1 MRNTRN
7 NTLLSALLM
16 VTMLAGNALAA
27 SGDVGTPAPD
37 YSLDTFGGGFY
48 TLSEQSGQVVIM
60 FVIGFG

>member
-7 NTLLSALLM
+7 NTLMLALM
-16 VTMLAGNALAA
+16 MATMLAGSAQAA
-27 SGDVGTPAPD
+27 SGDVGTPALD
-37 YSLDTFGGGFY
+37 YSLETFGGGNY